1 MFKKIKTTR
10 YFREAVLIK
19 RPNFQSMEDEII
31 EMISHP
37 TKIEKQSDG
46 RTKIFCRDEKA
57 QRWVRIILDTDG
69 SIHNIF
75 YDRDFKL

>member
-1 MFKKIKTTR
+1 
-10 YFREAVLIK
+10 
-19 RPNFQSMEDEII
+19 MEDEII